1 MLLKDKGLFLGLLI
15 VWVKGGTLP
24 PKEILEMEGIVYVT
38 EPTNTYKIQ
47 KHLHSWMVKSGQEA
61 DEASILA
68 NDQLMTEAVLLLKA
82 VNRLQQEKVQS
93 ESQQLAPGRK
103 TGDKGGRKT
112 SQGRRQKRNVLG
124 NILHFFTGVATDE
137 ELEAQ
142 VKRESELR
150 DRITSTLTRQVA
162 FEKEIADGYTTLAKE
177 EEDLERKFKRLE
189 KKQEKDILEIK
200 RDNIYRTTIQED
212 VDKLEDILE
221 AVQTGQCNTR
231 HSVYL
236 SSRAGLNAILS
247 FQLHKIDSSP
257 QGPVLTFSS
266 KTYRKVDVLSIDVQ
280 ERYTRIETT
289 NRCYL
294 LHPAHPLNA
303 PITEDEVRMSR
314 GECTDCAKFVH
325 MGQKAYKTLQ
335 PGMIT
340 CMSSTGGE
348 NKSMNLTTGET
359 FHIGADETCQNEI
372 YTTGLA
378 TMGHS
383 EYTLKTTGEDMLEA
397 LLLRKHVNNNKTL
410 PEDPN
415 KMKMAHDMMTL
426 KLRQDVDQADRD
438 ITNFILETKDRDN
451 FHNTVISPLG
461 LWLIGVTVGLLI
473 IVSLI
478 ARACWFRRCKE
489 GGPSGEPTEIGTEAE
504 PTAP

>member
-1 MLLKDKGLFLGLLI
+1 MLLNDRGLFLGLLI
-15 VWVKGGTLP
+15 VCAKGGTLP

-68 NDQLMTEAVLLLKA
+68 NDQLMNEAVLLLKA
-82 VNRLQQEKVQS
+82 VNRLQQEKIQS
-93 ESQQLAPGRK
+93 EPQQQSSRK
-103 TGDKGGRKT
+103 TTDNKGGRRT
-112 SQGRRQKRNVLG
+112 SPNKRQKRNVLG

-150 DRITSTLTRQVA
+150 DKITSTLTRQVA
-162 FEKEIADGYTTLAKE
+162 FEKEITDGYTSLAKE
-177 EEDLERKFKRLE
+177 EEDLERKLKRLE
-189 KKQEKDILEIK
+189 NKYERDILEIK
-200 RDNIYRTTIQED
+200 RNNIYRTTIQED

-236 SSRAGLNAILS
+236 SSRAGLNAILN

-266 KTYRKVDVLSIDVQ
+266 KMYRKVDVLNIEVQ

-314 GECTDCAKFVH
+314 GECADCAKFVH
-325 MGQKAYKTLQ
+325 MGQKAYKTLL

-340 CMSSTGGE
+340 CVNSKGGE
-348 NKSMNLTTGET
+348 IKNMNLTTGET
-359 FHIGADETCQNEI
+359 FRIKLDETCQNEI

-378 TMGHS
+378 SMGHS

-415 KMKMAHDMMTL
+415 KMRMAHDMMSL

-438 ITNFILETKDRDN
+438 ITNFILETKARDN
-451 FHNTVISPLG
+451 LHSAVISPLG
-461 LWLIGVTVGLLI
+461 LWLIGLTIGLLI

-478 ARACWFRRCKE
+478 ARACWLRRCKE
-489 GGPSGEPTEIGTEAE
+489 GGMSVEPTEIGTEAE
-504 PTAP
+504 PITP